1 MQERHRKTPSNLE
14 TFNLDVPHGNAEEL
28 SDGIAMSKV
37 LHQIAPDYFT
47 DPWLSRILGIQ
58 IHDFQMPDVNAIGE
72 SSNHI
77 ELGRLLQL
85 ILGCAVNCTEK
96 QEYIQRIMS
105 MEESL
110 MTKEIATDVD
120 SEVGEQGVNVDRLLM
135 LQEEKQ
141 NLAIEND
148 RLAERLNIAEN
159 LDDPTTVKDE
169 GYSY

>member
-1 MQERHRKTPSNLE
+1 
-14 TFNLDVPHGNAEEL
+14 
-28 SDGIAMSKV
+28 
-37 LHQIAPDYFT
+37 
-47 DPWLSRILGIQ
+47 
-58 IHDFQMPDVNAIGE
+58 E

-120 SEVGEQGVNVDRLLM
+120 SEVGEQGVNVDRLL
-135 LQEEKQ
+135 
-141 NLAIEND
+141 
-148 RLAERLNIAEN
+148 
-159 LDDPTTVKDE
+159 
-169 GYSY
+169 